1 MLLRPSPGEEVT
13 PAPLSQPLSQ
23 PQSGQGHRR
32 RYHSGGSRSLASS
45 PFPEPEL
52 SYRLNFNHR
61 SWDRCADEA
70 GNPASKSEA
79 GPLCSSVATS
89 SSPSFS
95 EAQSAQSVQ
104 PRCCL
109 GPREP
114 SQDL

>member
-95 EAQSAQSVQ
+95 EATPQIHPEPYGHLQ
-104 PRCCL
+104 PKF
-109 GPREP
+109 
-114 SQDL
+114 